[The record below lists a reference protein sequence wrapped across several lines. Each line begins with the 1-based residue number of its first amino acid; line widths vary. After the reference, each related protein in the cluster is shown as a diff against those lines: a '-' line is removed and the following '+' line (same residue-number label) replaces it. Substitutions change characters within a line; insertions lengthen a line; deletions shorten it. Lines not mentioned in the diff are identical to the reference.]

1 MKLIKK
7 KEENIFYDQHKDGWT
22 NLIFWSSDNLCWLVT
37 EWNRIYV
44 KKKKKWIE
52 PSDAIEKSYTSQFVS
67 ILIRVVVG
75 LEEYGW

>member
-1 MKLIKK
+1 M
-7 KEENIFYDQHKDGWT
+7 
-22 NLIFWSSDNLCWLVT
+22 T

-75 LEEYGW
+75 MEEYGW